1 MRYIIINIKIIYLL
15 FFLISKTLA
24 NEVVPVD
31 IIADEMQWNDNNK
44 IAYAIGNAVA
54 TQGKK
59 KISADKLI
67 VHLDKG
73 EDNNEIILIEAE
85 GNVIF
90 NNEKEVATGKIA
102 KYNLHTEQISNYV
115 AVIAKNKKIR
125 QIVNQFQR
133 KIIMSNNKLIR
144 LSKSSIGDEE
154 KNAVLKVLNKEYL
167 GMGEEVKIFE
177 EKLSPFQ

>member
-1 MRYIIINIKIIYLL
+1 MRYIIISTKIIYLL

-31 IIADEMQWNDNNK
+31 IVADEMQWNDNNK

-67 VHLDKG
+67 VHLDKE

-102 KYNLHTEQISNYV
+102 KYNFIENNIIVEYDVTLKKDDNIMKGEFLIMDLNTGVSQISSNSDT
-115 AVIAKNKKIR
+115 NKVKMRFIPKKA
-125 QIVNQFQR
+125 Q
-133 KIIMSNNKLIR
+133 K
-144 LSKSSIGDEE
+144 DE
-154 KNAVLKVLNKEYL
+154 
-167 GMGEEVKIFE
+167 
-177 EKLSPFQ
+177 

>member
-1 MRYIIINIKIIYLL
+1 MRYIIISTKIIYLL

-31 IIADEMQWNDNNK
+31 IVADEMQWNDNNK

-73 EDNNEIILIEAE
+73 KDNNEIILIEAE

-102 KYNLHTEQISNYV
+102 KYNFIENNIIVEYDVTLKKDDNIMKGEFLIMDLNTGVSQISSNSDT
-115 AVIAKNKKIR
+115 NKVKMRFIPKKA
-125 QIVNQFQR
+125 Q
-133 KIIMSNNKLIR
+133 K
-144 LSKSSIGDEE
+144 DE
-154 KNAVLKVLNKEYL
+154 
-167 GMGEEVKIFE
+167 
-177 EKLSPFQ
+177 

>member
-31 IIADEMQWNDNNK
+31 IVADEMQWNDNNK

-73 EDNNEIILIEAE
+73 EDNNEIVLIEAE

-102 KYNLHTEQISNYV
+102 KYNFIENNIIVEYDVTLKKDDNIMKGEFLIMDLNTGVSQIS
-115 AVIAKNKKIR
+115 
-125 QIVNQFQR
+125 
-133 KIIMSNNKLIR
+133 SNSDTKYTISLLDGAI
-144 LSKSSIGDEE
+144 SINSCDS
-154 KNAVLKVLNKEYL
+154 
-167 GMGEEVKIFE
+167 F
-177 EKLSPFQ
+177 

>member
-31 IIADEMQWNDNNK
+31 IVADEMQWNDNNK

-67 VHLDKG
+67 IHLDKG

-102 KYNLHTEQISNYV
+102 KYNFIENNIIVEYGVTLKKDDNIMKGEFLIMDLNTGVSQISSNSDT
-115 AVIAKNKKIR
+115 NKVKMRFIPKKV
-125 QIVNQFQR
+125 Q
-133 KIIMSNNKLIR
+133 K
-144 LSKSSIGDEE
+144 DE
-154 KNAVLKVLNKEYL
+154 
-167 GMGEEVKIFE
+167 
-177 EKLSPFQ
+177 

>member
-1 MRYIIINIKIIYLL
+1 MRYIIISTNIIYLL

-31 IIADEMQWNDNNK
+31 IVADEMQWNDNNK
-44 IAYAIGNAVA
+44 IAYAIGNAIA
-54 TQGKK
+54 TQGEK

-102 KYNLHTEQISNYV
+102 KYNFIENNIIIENTVTLKKDDNIMKGEFLIMDLNTGVSQISSNSDT
-115 AVIAKNKKIR
+115 NKVKMRFIPKK
-125 QIVNQFQR
+125 V
-133 KIIMSNNKLIR
+133 KK
-144 LSKSSIGDEE
+144 DE
-154 KNAVLKVLNKEYL
+154 
-167 GMGEEVKIFE
+167 
-177 EKLSPFQ
+177 

>member
-31 IIADEMQWNDNNK
+31 IVADEMQWNDNNK

-73 EDNNEIILIEAE
+73 EDTNEIILIEAE

-102 KYNLHTEQISNYV
+102 KYNFIENNIIIENTVTLEKDGNIMKGELLIMDLNSGVSQISSNSDT
-115 AVIAKNKKIR
+115 NKVKMRFIPKKV
-125 QIVNQFQR
+125 Q
-133 KIIMSNNKLIR
+133 K
-144 LSKSSIGDEE
+144 DE
-154 KNAVLKVLNKEYL
+154 
-167 GMGEEVKIFE
+167 
-177 EKLSPFQ
+177 

>member
-31 IIADEMQWNDNNK
+31 IVADEMQWNDNNK
-44 IAYAIGNAVA
+44 IAYAIGNAIA
-54 TQGKK
+54 TQGEK

-67 VHLDKG
+67 VHLDKE

-102 KYNLHTEQISNYV
+102 KYNFIENNIIIENTVTLEKDGNIMKGELLIMDLNSGVSQISSNSDT
-115 AVIAKNKKIR
+115 NKVKMRFIPKKA
-125 QIVNQFQR
+125 Q
-133 KIIMSNNKLIR
+133 K
-144 LSKSSIGDEE
+144 DE
-154 KNAVLKVLNKEYL
+154 
-167 GMGEEVKIFE
+167 
-177 EKLSPFQ
+177 

>member
-1 MRYIIINIKIIYLL
+1 MKYIIINIKIIYLL

-31 IIADEMQWNDNNK
+31 IVADEMQWNDNNK

-102 KYNLHTEQISNYV
+102 KYNFIENNIIIENSVTLKKDDNIMKGEFLLMDLDTGVSQISSNSDT
-115 AVIAKNKKIR
+115 NKVKMRFIPKKA
-125 QIVNQFQR
+125 Q
-133 KIIMSNNKLIR
+133 K
-144 LSKSSIGDEE
+144 DE
-154 KNAVLKVLNKEYL
+154 
-167 GMGEEVKIFE
+167 
-177 EKLSPFQ
+177 

>member
-1 MRYIIINIKIIYLL
+1 MRYIIISTKIIYLL

-31 IIADEMQWNDNNK
+31 IVADEMQWNDNNK
-44 IAYAIGNAVA
+44 IAYAIGNAIA
-54 TQGKK
+54 TQGEK

-102 KYNLHTEQISNYV
+102 KYNFIENNIIIENTVTLKKDDNIMKGELLIMDLNTGVSQISSNSDT
-115 AVIAKNKKIR
+115 NKVKMRFIPKKV
-125 QIVNQFQR
+125 Q
-133 KIIMSNNKLIR
+133 K
-144 LSKSSIGDEE
+144 DE
-154 KNAVLKVLNKEYL
+154 
-167 GMGEEVKIFE
+167 
-177 EKLSPFQ
+177 

>member
-15 FFLISKTLA
+15 FFLISKTVA
-24 NEVVPVD
+24 NEVIPVD
-31 IIADEMQWNDNNK
+31 IVADEMQWNDNNK

-102 KYNLHTEQISNYV
+102 KYNFIENNIIIEYGVTLKKDGNIMKGEFLIMDFNSGVSQISSNSDT
-115 AVIAKNKKIR
+115 NKVKMRFIPKKA
-125 QIVNQFQR
+125 Q
-133 KIIMSNNKLIR
+133 K
-144 LSKSSIGDEE
+144 DE
-154 KNAVLKVLNKEYL
+154 
-167 GMGEEVKIFE
+167 
-177 EKLSPFQ
+177 

>member
-1 MRYIIINIKIIYLL
+1 MKYIIINIKIIYLL
-15 FFLISKTLA
+15 FFLIPTTLA
-24 NEVVPVD
+24 EEVIPVD

-44 IAYAIGNAVA
+44 IAYAIGNAEA

-102 KYNLHTEQISNYV
+102 KYNFIENNIIIENTVTLKKDDNIMQGELLIMDLNTGVSQIS
-115 AVIAKNKKIR
+115 
-125 QIVNQFQR
+125 
-133 KIIMSNNKLIR
+133 SNNDTNKVKMRFIP
-144 LSKSSIGDEE
+144 KKVQKDE
-154 KNAVLKVLNKEYL
+154 
-167 GMGEEVKIFE
+167 
-177 EKLSPFQ
+177 

>member
-31 IIADEMQWNDNNK
+31 IVADEMQWNDNNK

-73 EDNNEIILIEAE
+73 EDNNEIVLIEAE

-102 KYNLHTEQISNYV
+102 KYNFIENNIIVEYDVTLKKDDNNMKGEFLIRDLNTGVSQISSNSDT
-115 AVIAKNKKIR
+115 NKVKMRFIPKKA
-125 QIVNQFQR
+125 Q
-133 KIIMSNNKLIR
+133 K
-144 LSKSSIGDEE
+144 DE
-154 KNAVLKVLNKEYL
+154 
-167 GMGEEVKIFE
+167 
-177 EKLSPFQ
+177 